1 MKNNILNEGYAN
13 SKIFFEKAY
22 KDKIYEKNKI
32 FIDLSNCAG
41 SILLGHNYNYFNKS
55 IKEYV
60 NKKIS
65 NFAHPNVHA
74 SNFSKTIK
82 KIFPSFSDLIYCNSG
97 TEAVTKSL
105 RVCRAISKKK
115 LIVSVSGSWHGSV
128 DNLLFY
134 PGKNFKPNP
143 LSAGLSDDLK
153 KNLYFIPYGN
163 IEESKKILEKIK
175 KNINC
180 LIIEPVQASLP
191 LTNPKEYLKFLENY
205 CKKNNIILIF
215 DEIISGIRSNKYSV
229 QKNYNIKP
237 DITIIGKVFGGGLPI
252 GIIGITKKIKQKLIK
267 KNKKVFFGGTFSG
280 NSLSTYMGNQII
292 SYILKNKNVIN
303 EINKKSQYFQTNLNN
318 YILKNNLDIKVYRY
332 SSIIRIVYTK
342 MEIQNR
348 MQRDFFENKVSKKIK
363 LLRKYLLDNG
373 IYYPSNG
380 IIFFSFSTSYKS
392 INYVINILK
401 KGFTKYF

>member
-1 MKNNILNEGYAN
+1 MKNIILNEGYMN
-13 SKIFFEKAY
+13 SKFFFEKAY
-22 KDKIYEKNKI
+22 KDLIFEKKKK

-41 SILLGHNYNYFNKS
+41 SILLGHNYSYFIKS
-55 IKEYV
+55 IEEYLS
-60 NKKIS
+60 KKIS

-74 SNFSKTIK
+74 LNFSKTIK
-82 KIFPSFSDLIYCNSG
+82 KIFPNFNDVIYCNSG
-97 TEAVTKSL
+97 TEAVMKSL

-128 DNLLFY
+128 DDLLFF
-134 PGKNFKPNP
+134 PGKKLKPNP
-143 LSAGLSDDLK
+143 LSAGLPDDFK
-153 KNLYFIPYGN
+153 KKLYFIPYGN

-191 LTNPKEYLKFLENY
+191 SSNPRKYLKFLEIY

-215 DEIISGIRSNKYSV
+215 DEIISGIRSKKYSV
-229 QKNYNIKP
+229 QKNYNLKP

-252 GIIGITKKIKQKLIK
+252 GMIGLTKKIKDKLTK

-280 NSLSTYMGNQII
+280 NSLSTYVGNKITN
-292 SYILKNKNVIN
+292 YILKNKNVLY
-303 EINKKSQYFQTNLNN
+303 EINKKSRYFQTNLNN
-318 YILKNNLDIKVYRY
+318 FILKNDLDIKVYRY

-342 MEIQNR
+342 KKIQNR
-348 MQRDFFENKVSKKIK
+348 IQRDFFENKVSKKIN
-363 LLRKYLLDNG
+363 LLRKYLLDHG
-373 IYYPSNG
+373 IYYPSSG

-392 INYVINILK
+392 INHIIDILK
-401 KGFTKYF
+401 KGFIKYF